1 MKLCSKKIMLDDS
14 GGFSDSKTLTSKVN
28 YTWELWLKHLWI
40 MRIIHKV
47 LFINGFYKIYWFIYI
62 WIITMISNYYK
73 NISNHDKN
81 IFKRLTFKILK
92 HLKTIFFW
100 KTEAQFTSGSLY
112 DQAYFI
118 IFLPRHAPSRSFRF
132 ID

>member
-1 MKLCSKKIMLDDS
+1 MDFIK
-14 GGFSDSKTLTSKVN
+14 
-28 YTWELWLKHLWI
+28 YTDL
-40 MRIIHKV
+40 
-47 LFINGFYKIYWFIYI
+47 YI
-62 WIITMISNYYK
+62 WIITLISNYYK

-92 HLKTIFFW
+92 HLKTTFFW
-100 KTEAQFTSGSLY
+100 KSEAQFTTGSLY

-118 IFLPRHAPSRSFRF
+118 LFLPIHAASLSFRF